1 MRITCTFIHRDDD
14 EFAQARRDE
23 SGYSS
28 VRRVKITLSSII
40 IFVLQVSTV
49 RMYHVVNLP
58 LGGLLVGSFGE
69 TGQRKTVRIHKK
81 ACSTGLSDR

>member
-1 MRITCTFIHRDDD
+1 MT
-14 EFAQARRDE
+14 
-23 SGYSS
+23 S
-28 VRRVKITLSSII
+28 VRRVKITKYYY
-40 IFVLQVSTV
+40 FVFLQVSTV
-49 RMYHVVNLP
+49 QMYHVVNLP

>member
-1 MRITCTFIHRDDD
+1 MRITFTFIHRDDD

-40 IFVLQVSTV
+40 IFFSQVSTV

-58 LGGLLVGSFGE
+58 LGGLLVGE